1 LLAHTRHDPEQQRE
15 LLLRTEIL
23 SGLHFQ
29 KTMIE
34 QVFREIERMLAIEES
49 AGYQRIFEQGLEQ
62 GLEQGI
68 EKAKRDTAR
77 QMKAKG
83 LTPELIAEVT
93 GLSLSEV
100 QAL

>member
-1 LLAHTRHDPEQQRE
+1 MSIYCLHIPAMIQSNSGNCCSEQKFSVGF
-15 LLLRTEIL
+15 I
-23 SGLHFQ
+23 SK

-34 QVFREIERMLAIEES
+34 QVFREVEQMLAIEES
-49 AGYQRIFEQGLEQ
+49 AGYQRIFE
-62 GLEQGI
+62 
-68 EKAKRDTAR
+68 KVKRDTAR

>member
-1 LLAHTRHDPEQQRE
+1 MSIYCLHIPAMIQSNSGNCCSEQKFSVGF
-15 LLLRTEIL
+15 I
-23 SGLHFQ
+23 SK

-34 QVFREIERMLAIEES
+34 QVFREVEQMLAIEES
-49 AGYQRIFEQGLEQ
+49 AGYQRIF
-62 GLEQGI
+62 

>member
-1 LLAHTRHDPEQQRE
+1 
-15 LLLRTEIL
+15 
-23 SGLHFQ
+23 
-29 KTMIE
+29 
-34 QVFREIERMLAIEES
+34 MLAIEES
-49 AGYQRIFEQGLEQ
+49 AGYQRIF
-62 GLEQGI
+62 

>member
-1 LLAHTRHDPEQQRE
+1 MSIYCLHIPAMIQSNSGNCCSEQKFSVGF
-15 LLLRTEIL
+15 I
-23 SGLHFQ
+23 SK

-34 QVFREIERMLAIEES
+34 QVFREVEQMLAIEES
-49 AGYQRIFEQGLEQ
+49 AGYQRIFEK